1 MSETLKG
8 KISAFGCSVDE
19 VFTLLGCYAAYVGS
33 CFTNSLSWNVGKR
46 LTTYT
51 A

>member
-8 KISAFGCSVDE
+8 EISGFGCRVNE

-33 CFTNSLSWNVGKR
+33 CFTNSLSWNVGKQ
-46 LTTYT
+46 L
-51 A
+51 